1 MTDKSNAPT
10 GIMIVD
16 DDAAVAG
23 LSKGV
28 CQSGIEYPQD
38 RIYLF

>member
-16 DDAAVAG
+16 DDPVVAG
-23 LSKGV
+23 LSKRGL
-28 CQSGIEYPQD
+28 SIRD
-38 RIYLF
+38 